1 MVFLKEEFEK
11 AKKKYPVFRNKD
23 INSPP
28 KIISQK
34 GGIKKIKELLD
45 LDYSVKEIGSIF
57 GVEGVSVYRYVYTR
71 GYNVTKLKN
80 IKMEML

>member
-1 MVFLKEEFEK
+1 MVLLKEEFEK
-11 AKKKYPVFRNKD
+11 AKKKYPVFRNND
-23 INSPP
+23 IDSPP

-57 GVEGVSVYRYVYTR
+57 GVEDASVYRYVYTR
-71 GYNVTKLKN
+71 GYNVTQLKN
-80 IKMEML
+80 VKMEML

>member
-1 MVFLKEEFEK
+1 MVLLKEEFEK
-11 AKKKYPVFRNKD
+11 AKKKYPVFRNND
-23 INSPP
+23 IDSPP

-57 GVEGVSVYRYVYTR
+57 GVEDTSVYRYVYTR
-71 GYNVTKLKN
+71 GYNVTQLKN
-80 IKMEML
+80 VKMEML

>member
-1 MVFLKEEFEK
+1 MVLLKEEFEK
-11 AKKKYPVFRNKD
+11 AKKKYPLFRNND

-34 GGIKKIKELLD
+34 GGIKKIKKLLD
-45 LDYSVKEIGSIF
+45 LEYSVKEIGNIL
-57 GVEGVSVYRYVYTR
+57 GVEDASIYRYVYTR
-71 GYNVTKLKN
+71 GYNVTQLKN

>member
-1 MVFLKEEFEK
+1 MVLLKEEFEK
-11 AKKKYPVFRNKD
+11 AKKKYPLFRNND

-45 LDYSVKEIGSIF
+45 LDYSVKEIGNIF
-57 GVEGVSVYRYVYTR
+57 GVEDASVYRYVYTR